1 VTVTP
6 PPANPGP
13 PHRAGLIARLR
24 RYFLTGIVV
33 AAPVLLTAY
42 IAWATIT
49 WIDGLVTPLIPRQYL
64 PETYLPFKIPGI
76 GLVVVLI
83 AFTLVGWIT
92 AGLAGRTLVR
102 LGEGI
107 VARMPVI
114 RGVYSALKQVF
125 ETLFT
130 QSSNSFR
137 QVVLIEFPRRGSW
150 SLGFVTGVTAG
161 EVGRRLSDGRELIN
175 VFIPTTPNPTSGFLM
190 FVPREELHFLDM
202 SVEDGLKM
210 LVSVGLVT
218 PMDPARLPAPP
229 E

>member
-1 VTVTP
+1 
-6 PPANPGP
+6 
-13 PHRAGLIARLR
+13 
-24 RYFLTGIVV
+24 
-33 AAPVLLTAY
+33 VLLTAY

-102 LGEGI
+102 VGEAI

-161 EVGRRLSDGRELIN
+161 EVGRRLANGTELIN

>member
-1 VTVTP
+1 M
-6 PPANPGP
+6 
-13 PHRAGLIARLR
+13 ARLR

-42 IAWATIT
+42 IAWGTIT

-64 PETYLPFKIPGI
+64 PDAYLPFTIPGV
-76 GLVVVLI
+76 GLVVMLI
-83 AFTLVGWIT
+83 AFTLVGWIA

-102 LGEGI
+102 LGEAI
-107 VARMPVI
+107 VGRMPVI

-130 QSSNSFR
+130 QSSQSFR
-137 QVVLIEFPRRGSW
+137 QVVLIEFPRRGAW
-150 SLGFVTGVTAG
+150 SLGFVTGTTAG
-161 EVGRRLSDGRELIN
+161 EVGRRLGSTSDAELIN

-190 FVPREELHFLDM
+190 FVPRSELHFLDM

-218 PMDPARLPAPP
+218 PLDTAHLPVP

>member
-1 VTVTP
+1 MTVSP
-6 PPANPGP
+6 PPADPGP
-13 PHRAGLIARLR
+13 PHRAGLVARLR

-64 PETYLPFKIPGI
+64 PDAYLPFNIPGI
-76 GLVVVLI
+76 GLVVVLV
-83 AFTLVGWIT
+83 AFTLIGWLA
-92 AGLAGRTLVR
+92 AGLAGRTLVS
-102 LGEGI
+102 LGEAI
-107 VARMPVI
+107 VSRMPVI

-137 QVVLIEFPRRGSW
+137 QVVLIEFPRRGAW
-150 SLGFVTGVTAG
+150 SLGFVTGSTSG
-161 EVGRRLSDGRELIN
+161 EVGRRLANGTELVN

-218 PMDPARLPAPP
+218 PLDPRQLPAP

>member
-1 VTVTP
+1 M
-6 PPANPGP
+6 
-13 PHRAGLIARLR
+13 ARLR

-49 WIDGLVTPLIPRQYL
+49 WIDGLVTPLIPNQYL
-64 PETYLPFKIPGI
+64 PDAYLPFKIPGI
-76 GLVVVLI
+76 GLVVVLS
-83 AFTLVGWIT
+83 AFTLIGWLA
-92 AGLAGRTLVR
+92 AGLAGRTLVG
-102 LGEGI
+102 LGEAI
-107 VARMPVI
+107 VNRMPVI

-150 SLGFVTGVTAG
+150 SLGFVTGVTIG
-161 EVGRRLSDGRELIN
+161 EVGRRLGNDEREMIN

-190 FVPREELHFLDM
+190 FVPRDELHFLDM

-210 LVSVGLVT
+210 LVSIGLVT
-218 PMDPARLPAPP
+218 PPEAGKPP
-229 E
+229 TY